1 MSGLNRKSEG
11 DNIKVRVR
19 DAYKRDAGRCR
30 IRIDPD
36 VIKELNLKTG
46 DVIEVEHPVSGKK
59 TAAILF
65 PGKDQ
70 DKGINAVRIDSSLQR
85 NINAHLDDFVKIRRI
100 EVRMA
105 ERITFAA
112 VKEAVIIRNSD
123 QLVRKLENRI
133 ITKGDVLSFN
143 AIGKRIDF
151 VIIDYFPKADA
162 VRIHLGTRIIIS
174 EKTYREIENELKKI
188 DNAKELRNGC
198 KTQL

>member
-1 MSGLNRKSEG
+1 LSGLTRKVEG
-11 DNIKVRVR
+11 ENIKVRVR
-19 DAYKRDAGRCR
+19 NAYKRDAGRCR

-85 NINAHLDDFVKIRRI
+85 NINAHLDDFVKIRWM

-143 AIGKRIDF
+143 AIGKIIDF
-151 VIIDYFPKADA
+151 VIVDYFPKADA
-162 VRIHLGTRIIIS
+162 VKIHLGTRIIIS
-174 EKTYREIENELKKI
+174 EKTFQEFEI
-188 DNAKELRNGC
+188 
-198 KTQL
+198 

>member
-1 MSGLNRKSEG
+1 
-11 DNIKVRVR
+11 
-19 DAYKRDAGRCR
+19 
-30 IRIDPD
+30 
-36 VIKELNLKTG
+36 
-46 DVIEVEHPVSGKK
+46 
-59 TAAILF
+59 
-65 PGKDQ
+65 
-70 DKGINAVRIDSSLQR
+70 
-85 NINAHLDDFVKIRRI
+85 
-100 EVRMA
+100 
-105 ERITFAA
+105 
-112 VKEAVIIRNSD
+112 
-123 QLVRKLENRI
+123 LENRI